1 LYPGFPIGQLI
12 LLENGRLAD
21 ETRPLS
27 AAYVGPIEP
36 ETPALKHPKNVL
48 RQMGIQRYRN
58 PHFTDWRG
66 TNE

>member
-36 ETPALKHPKNVL
+36 EPPALRHPK
-48 RQMGIQRYRN
+48 MGIQRYRN